1 MNCQQFTSHI
11 VEAARGQ
18 LMDAA
23 TRDGATRHAETC
35 AACAARLAQE
45 QNLTNALRT
54 VAANMNG
61 LGAPARVEAKLLAAF
76 RESRANPEAAKTGA
90 TPARIA
96 PTASLEAAARAPSQR
111 RPWRNAFAASA
122 IAASLALVALVT
134 LYQQFARTA
143 PQVEIARGDAPQ
155 GRTEPSPV
163 APAVTTSTPSQ
174 AVTST
179 PPSPAVAAPAV
190 EAERDR
196 PQTARRDDSTRPT
209 ARRDDSERASLKLAR
224 TATQK
229 MIASR
234 QVIDGGSAIFA
245 AGEGESAAN
254 HAGLSAA
261 KPNEAETVTEFIPL
275 VAGAPAA
282 APLESG
288 QLVRVQ
294 LPRAALASL
303 GLPLN
308 AERGNETV
316 KADVLLGGDGLAHA
330 IRFVR

>member
-1 MNCQQFTSHI
+1 MNCRQFTSHI

-23 TRDGATRHAETC
+23 TRDAATRHAETC
-35 AACAARLAQE
+35 AACAARLSQE
-45 QNLTNALRT
+45 RNLTNALRT

-61 LGAPARVEAKLLAAF
+61 LSAPARVEANLLAAF
-76 RESRANPEAAKTGA
+76 QESRANSEAAKTGA
-90 TPARIA
+90 TSSRIA
-96 PTASLEAAARAPSQR
+96 LAESFEAAARVPSQR
-111 RPWRNAFAASA
+111 RPWRNAFAATA

-134 LYQQFARTA
+134 LYQQFTQTSPHAGAQTNVVA
-143 PQVEIARGDAPQ
+143 Q
-155 GRTEPSPV
+155 GGTEPSPI
-163 APAVTTSTPSQ
+163 APAVI
-174 AVTST
+174 TST
-179 PPSPAVAAPAV
+179 PPPTAVAAPAV
-190 EAERDR
+190 EPQRDR
-196 PQTARRDDSTRPT
+196 SQTARREDSARPT
-209 ARRDDSERASLKLAR
+209 ARRDDSERASLTSAR
-224 TATQK
+224 TATPK

-254 HAGLSAA
+254 PAGLSAA

-316 KADVLLGGDGLAHA
+316 KADVLLGSDGLAHA

>member
-23 TRDGATRHAETC
+23 TRDGARRHAETC

-54 VAANMNG
+54 VAASMNG
-61 LGAPARVEAKLLAAF
+61 LSAPARVEAKLLAAF
-76 RESRANPEAAKTGA
+76 RESRVNSESATSG
-90 TPARIA
+90 TPAPVA
-96 PTASLEAAARAPSQR
+96 PAASIGTAARAPSQR
-111 RPWRNAFAASA
+111 QRWRAATVAAA
-122 IAASLALVALVT
+122 IAASLALVALIT
-134 LYQQFARTA
+134 LYRQFTRTA
-143 PQVEIARGDAPQ
+143 PPVEITRSVAPQ
-155 GRTEPSPV
+155 GVTEPPPV
-163 APAVTTSTPSQ
+163 APAVVTS
-174 AVTST
+174 ST
-179 PPSPAVAAPAV
+179 PPTGRA
-190 EAERDR
+190 
-196 PQTARRDDSTRPT
+196 DSTGHTKPGGARP
-209 ARRDDSERASLKLAR
+209 SQR
-224 TATQK
+224 TASQRTSPK
-229 MIASR
+229 RARAAMPAMIASR

-245 AGEGESAAN
+245 ASEGEAAAS
-254 HAGLSAA
+254 HAGAAA

-308 AERGNETV
+308 AERGHETI
-316 KADVLLGGDGLAHA
+316 KADVLLGSDGLAHA
-330 IRFVR
+330 IRLVR